1 MATNHYYSTLPQ
13 GDVVLATYIWID
25 GTGQHIRGKTK
36 TLFSYPQCP
45 SDLPVWNF
53 DGSSTGQASGH
64 DSDVYI
70 RPVAIYRDPFI
81 PGNNCLVLCETLDSE
96 ERPLP
101 SNKRNACA
109 KVMER
114 AKDTHPWFGIEQ
126 EYTLLDKDLHPFG
139 WPKQGFPG
147 PQGPYY
153 CGVGANKIYGRQ
165 VMDAHY
171 KACIYAGLKICGTN
185 VEVMPSQFEYQ
196 IGPCE
201 GVAAGDE
208 VWVAR
213 YILERVA
220 EDFDV
225 VVTFDPK
232 PVAGDWNGTG
242 AHCNFR

>member
-1 MATNHYYSTLPQ
+1 MNGYYYSLPQ
-13 GDVVLATYIWID
+13 GDVVLATYVWID
-25 GTGQHIRGKTK
+25 GTGQHLRGKTK
-36 TLFSYPQCP
+36 TLSSYPKTP
-45 SDLPVWNF
+45 EDLPVWNF

-70 RPVAIYRDPFI
+70 KPVAIYRDPFI

-101 SNKRNACA
+101 SNKRSACA

-126 EYTLLDKDLHPFG
+126 EYALLDKDLHPFG
-139 WPKQGFPG
+139 WPKQGFPS

-153 CGVGANKIYGRQ
+153 CGVGANKIYGRH
-165 VMDAHY
+165 VMDAHL

-185 VEVMPSQFEYQ
+185 VEVMPAQFEYQ

-201 GVAAGDE
+201 GADVGDQ
-208 VWVAR
+208 VWMAR

-220 EDFDV
+220 EDFGV

-232 PVAGDWNGTG
+232 PIPGDWNGTG